1 MASDKED
8 RIRAKAH
15 EIWLSEGSPEG
26 SEGRHWEMAIAAIEA
41 EDAAPP
47 AEAAPA
53 EATPTE
59 PEATE
64 PAATEPEATEPAA
77 AEPAAAEPAPAAP
90 KPKAPRKRAAPKVA
104 AEGDAPA
111 PAKRATRSKK
121 PTPTA

>member
-41 EDAAPP
+41 EDAAAP

-53 EATPTE
+53 ETI
-59 PEATE
+59 
-64 PAATEPEATEPAA
+64 PAEPEATEPAA

-90 KPKAPRKRAAPKVA
+90 KPKAPRKRAAPKAA